1 MTDFLTRLVQRTSG
15 RASVIKPVVRS
26 SYGSLLHVNETVGEF
41 EETVT
46 FEGIGTPASTDARH
60 TVRNNL
66 LTTGKENTETSQP
79 FVNSEIDNLLV
90 KSPVAGLV
98 SQRQSGSQIRR
109 DSEQV
114 ASEGKAVTS
123 ADRNIQERKDVS
135 AKKVAKRQTNADAA
149 LPVPQRNLR
158 APGDSVQRKSIGNTL
173 ETGTIKARQPS
184 ASGHAIRE
192 DRATPPSRQNIGITR
207 DVSKSSNRTKQA
219 VSPQSE
225 RAAINLRTAEKAAG
239 RQQTNAGAAPPVP
252 QRNLPIA
259 GKSVPR
265 KPVGNIPEHETIVS
279 RQPGIFAR
287 AQDRLKTT
295 SPGDMIERETKS
307 NNEATNRQMTTAS
320 IPAAVS
326 PGNSHI
332 TYDSVRGLSQDMVIS
347 SREESAKPGRQGN
360 QSAQQF
366 TVENIVKYAPDRL
379 PGRTAER
386 ALPRNESPPSP
397 DIRVTIGRVEIRA
410 VQQPERQAKR
420 LPSAPRK
427 PAVSLDAYL
436 KGRNEEKR

>member
-26 SYGSLLHVNETVGEF
+26 SYGSSLHVNETVGEF

-46 FEGIGTPASTDARH
+46 FEGIGTPALTDTRR
-60 TVRNNL
+60 TVRNDL
-66 LTTGKENTETSQP
+66 LTTGKENTKASQP
-79 FVNSEIDNLLV
+79 FVNSEIDDLLV
-90 KSPVAGLV
+90 KSPVAGPV
-98 SQRQSGSQIRR
+98 SQRQSGKQTGRN
-109 DSEQV
+109 SEQV
-114 ASEGKAVTS
+114 AGEGKAVTS
-123 ADRNIQERKDVS
+123 VDRNSQGKKSASSRKLMN
-135 AKKVAKRQTNADAA
+135 RQTSADAA
-149 LPVPQRNLR
+149 PPMPQRNLR
-158 APGDSVQRKSIGNTL
+158 TPGDSVQRKSIGNIL
-173 ETGTIKARQPS
+173 EPRTIGTQQPG
-184 ASGHAIRE
+184 ALGHAIRE
-192 DRATPPSRQNIGITR
+192 DRATPSSRQNIGGRR
-207 DVSKSSNRTKQA
+207 DVSDSISRTKEA
-219 VSPQSE
+219 MLPQSE
-225 RAAINLRTAEKAAG
+225 RAAINLRSTEKAAG
-239 RQQTNAGAAPPVP
+239 RQRTTAGAPPVP

-259 GKSVPR
+259 GESLPR
-265 KPVGNIPEHETIVS
+265 KPVGNIPGHETIVS

-287 AQDRLKTT
+287 AEDRLITT
-295 SPGDMIERETKS
+295 SPGDVIEREAKS
-307 NNEATNRQMTTAS
+307 YNEANNRQITPAS

-326 PGNSHI
+326 PGNSNI
-332 TYDSVRGLSQDMVIS
+332 TYDSVRGLWPDLVIS
-347 SREESAKPGRQGN
+347 GRGESAKPGRQGN

-410 VQQPERQAKR
+410 VQPPERQAKR